1 MKQEEEERGGYD
13 GLVAYSKHSVHSERV
28 TYWTECLSLCLSVS
42 LKQLCTMLN
51 RNPALQRLLLLSSFS
66 LSGNLFFFSLSTC
79 HAVICLFSLSF
90 LCTLCELPVIV
101 FYFISVLNSFSPGSE
116 YRTLQ
121 PSPPPP
127 PLPLPLPPSL
137 SLSLALF
144 LSLFL
149 SLSLPLWG
157 GKTAS
162 TAEPQ

>member
-1 MKQEEEERGGYD
+1 
-13 GLVAYSKHSVHSERV
+13 
-28 TYWTECLSLCLSVS
+28 
-42 LKQLCTMLN
+42 MLN

-66 LSGNLFFFSLSTC
+66 LSGNLFFFPLSTC

-127 PLPLPLPPSL
+127 PLPLPDRIKSVWMFSCLNHIRYR
-137 SLSLALF
+137 LF
-144 LSLFL
+144 FLFYHC
-149 SLSLPLWG
+149 
-157 GKTAS
+157 AS
-162 TAEPQ
+162 SFPHHQSHNNRKLIFTNTV